1 MLNVFLLIFGFIL
14 LIKGAD
20 AFVNG
25 ASSVAKKIGVPSVVI
40 GMTIVAIGTSLPEA
54 IVSIN
59 SSLAGMNDMSIA
71 NVVGS
76 NIFNILVGIGVSAFV
91 SNLKISNYKDVF
103 TLLGVSTLLLL
114 SVIDGNLSFLNGIVL
129 LLVFAYF
136 IYNMIKGAKNNKEE
150 VEEQSNKPLWL
161 TIILGILGL
170 GAVVWGGDLVVN
182 SASAIAM
189 QLGMSEN
196 LVGLTIVA
204 VGTSL
209 PEFVT
214 SVIATKKGELDMA
227 VGNILGSNIFNILL
241 ILGCASVINPMVVST
256 VALMDVLF
264 MVISVVLFVLVTY
277 KNKTVSNFF
286 SEEKV
291 MIIDRR
297 KMKFSI
303 SSLDFFLHF

>member
-1 MLNVFLLIFGFIL
+1 MLNYILLLVGFVC

-20 AFVNG
+20 VFVE
-25 ASSVAKKIGVPSVVI
+25 SSSNVARKFNIPSIII
-40 GMTIVAIGTSLPEA
+40 GMTIIAMGTSAPELS
-54 IVSIN
+54 VSIN

-76 NIFNILVGIGVSAFV
+76 NIFNILVGIGVSALV

-103 TLLGVSTLLLL
+103 TLLGVSILLLL

-136 IYNMIKGAKNNKEE
+136 IYNMIKGVKNNKEE

-182 SASAIAM
+182 SASAIAI

-196 LVGLTIVA
+196 LVGLTIVGI
-204 VGTSL
+204 GTSL

-241 ILGCASVINPMVVST
+241 ILGCASVINPMIVST

-277 KNKTVSNFF
+277 KNKTVS
-286 SEEKV
+286 KKLGIPMV
-291 MIIDRR
+291 LTYVLYIIITIIR
-297 KMKFSI
+297 
-303 SSLDFFLHF
+303 